1 MSESVSRLTI
11 SEIEA
16 FYGETVMPIRGTEA
30 RLVGYNH
37 IRKRHKFLMT
47 GVALLTLAT
56 TSHAANFTA
65 SSEAELA
72 SAISLAQA
80 SGDASS
86 TITLTNSFSITGP
99 LPVVNDK
106 NISIETGA
114 NTLSFFP
121 ATDLNVAAG
130 ASLTITGNITGTGD
144 ALNKVGEGALTIS
157 STASGFARFH
167 VNGGSAVINSGG
179 DTELS
184 TSNSTTFAQLDLSR
198 SDSAVSSLTVTGTGT
213 RLLASGTGTVDLSMG
228 ISSQS
233 TLSITDGAHFIA
245 NGGTRVHSTSF
256 RNAKASIYVNGAGSR
271 YETTGMTMA
280 NGETLLRVSEGG
292 TVKVNG
298 STHIGGALQVFDTSD
313 ARLEITGPGSRY
325 ESDAITGY
333 QGSISVLDGGVLSGT
348 DVEIAFKR
356 VRTVVPGFDVLVS
369 GGGSQMIADT
379 LRVGQNGRGTLTISD
394 GGTVVVGSGGAPLI
408 LGSADANSEAVLNI
422 GGAVGQPASAA
433 GTLGASGIQL
443 ATNSE
448 VNFNHT
454 EEAYGF
460 DIAITGDG
468 AINHAGPGKTI
479 FTADQL
485 GFSGLA
491 TIQAGTFEVNGVLGG
506 ATEVHGGILSGTG
519 TVGATTNYAG
529 GTIAP
534 GNSIGT
540 LTIDGDYTS
549 NGGALEIETVLG
561 DDASDTDLLVI
572 TGNSILGTGAT
583 QVRVTNLG
591 GAGAPTVEGIRIVD
605 VAGTSDADAF
615 VLNGDY
621 VFEGDQAVVGGA
633 YAYRL
638 YQNGVSTPTDGD
650 WYLRSSLLPV
660 APDPTPGPTPSP
672 TPLYQPGVPI
682 YETYASVLGS
692 FNSLE
697 TLQQRVGNRMWSE
710 TTQDNSGIWGRI
722 VASHSKIDPKASTSG
737 AEYDLDLWKMQ
748 AGADG
753 LIHENESGRFIGG
766 VSVHYG
772 TVSSEVTSLF
782 GNGSIDSTGYGLSGT
797 LTWYGNSGLYV
808 DAQAQATWFDSDLAS
823 STASRN
829 LVSGNNGFGYAL
841 GVEVGKQIAVD
852 EIWSVT
858 PQAQLVYSDVNFDTF
873 TEAFGAVVGLENGD
887 SLISRLGISVDRTQ
901 EWNDPAG
908 KARRSHIYGIANLYY
923 DFLDGSRSTV
933 SGVEFVN
940 EKEPLWVGAG
950 VGGSY
955 NWNNDQYSLYGEA
968 SLNSS
973 VRHFGDSYQVKANAG
988 LRVRW

>member
-1 MSESVSRLTI
+1 
-11 SEIEA
+11 
-16 FYGETVMPIRGTEA
+16 MPIRGTETG
-30 RLVGYNH
+30 LVECNR
-37 IRKRHKFLMT
+37 IRRRHKFLMT

-80 SGDASS
+80 NGDASS

-130 ASLTITGNITGTGD
+130 ASLTITGNIAGAGD
-144 ALNKVGEGALTIS
+144 ALNKVGDGALTIS
-157 STASGFARFH
+157 STASGFARFL
-167 VNGGSAVINSGG
+167 VNGGSAVVNSGG

-184 TSNSTTFAQLDLSR
+184 TYNGFAYAQVDLSR
-198 SDSAVSSLTVTGTGT
+198 SDNAVSNLTVTGAGT
-213 RLLASGTGTVDLSMG
+213 RLLASGAGTVDISHG
-228 ISSQS
+228 NSSQS
-233 TLSITDGAHFIA
+233 TLTITDGGQFIA
-245 NGGTRVHSTSF
+245 NGGTRIHLTGF
-256 RNAKASIYVNGAGSR
+256 RDGKATIYVNGTGSR
-271 YETTGMTMA
+271 YETTGMTMG
-280 NGETLLRVSEGG
+280 NGETFIRVSDGG
-292 TVKVNG
+292 VIKVNG
-298 STHIGGALQVFDTSD
+298 STHIGGVFRVFDTSD
-313 ARLEITGPGSRY
+313 AKLEIVGAGSRY

-333 QGSISVLDGGVLSGT
+333 QGSIAVVDGAVLTGTGVDLGY
-348 DVEIAFKR
+348 KR
-356 VRTVVPGFDVLVS
+356 MGPAVPDFDVLVS
-369 GGGSQMIADT
+369 GIGSAINADT
-379 LRVGQNGRGTLTISD
+379 LRLGHNGQGTLTLSD
-394 GGTVVVGSGGAPLI
+394 SGKVTVGGGAAPLV
-408 LGSADANSEAVLNI
+408 LGSADANSKAVLNF
-422 GGAVGQPASAA
+422 GGALGQPAMAA
-433 GTLGASGIQL
+433 GTLEASEIQL
-443 ATNSE
+443 ASNSE

-454 EEAYGF
+454 DEAYVF
-460 DIAITGDG
+460 DTAVIGDG
-468 AINHAGPGKTI
+468 AINHTGTGKTI
-479 FTADQL
+479 FDADQT
-485 GFSGLA
+485 GYSGLA
-491 TIQAGTFEVNGVLGG
+491 TISGGTFEVNGVLGG
-506 ATEVHGGILSGTG
+506 ITEVRGGILSGTG
-519 TVGATTNYAG
+519 TVGSTDNYAG

-549 NGGALEIETVLG
+549 NGGALEIESVLG

-605 VAGTSDADAF
+605 VAGTSDANAF
-615 VLNGDY
+615 VLYGDY

-660 APDPTPGPTPSP
+660 APDPTPAPTPSP

-682 YETYASVLGS
+682 YETYAGVLGS

-710 TTQDNSGIWGRI
+710 TTSDNSGVWGRI

-753 LIHENESGRFIGG
+753 LIHENENGRFIGG

-772 TVSSEVTSLF
+772 TVSSDVTSLF

-808 DAQAQATWFDSDLAS
+808 DTQAQATWFDSDLAS

-841 GVEVGKQIAVD
+841 GVEVGKQIALD

-858 PQAQLVYSDVNFDTF
+858 PQAQLVYSDVTFDTF
-873 TEAFGAVVGLENGD
+873 TDAFGAVVGLENGD

-940 EKEPLWVGAG
+940 QKEPLWVGAG

>member
-1 MSESVSRLTI
+1 
-11 SEIEA
+11 
-16 FYGETVMPIRGTEA
+16 MPIRGTEA

-144 ALNKVGEGALTIS
+144 ALNKVGDGTLTIS
-157 STASGFARFH
+157 STASGFDRFL
-167 VNGGSAVINSGG
+167 VDGGSAVINSGG

-184 TSNSTTFAQLDLSR
+184 TYNGAAYAQIDLSR
-198 SDSAVSSLTVTGTGT
+198 SDNAVSSLTVTGAGT
-213 RLLASGTGTVDLSMG
+213 RLLASGTSTVD
-228 ISSQS
+228 ISIGTASQS
-233 TLSITDGAHFIA
+233 TLTITDGAQFIA
-245 NGGTRVHSTSF
+245 GGGTRIHLNAF
-256 RNAKASIYVNGAGSR
+256 RDGKATIYVDGSGSR
-271 YETTGMTMA
+271 YETTGMGMG
-280 NGETLLRVSEGG
+280 NGETFIRISDGG
-292 TVKVNG
+292 VVKVSG
-298 STHIGGALQVFDTSD
+298 STHIGGVFRVFDTSD
-313 ARLEITGPGSRY
+313 ARLEITGAGSRY
-325 ESDAITGY
+325 ESDVITAY

-348 DVEIAFKR
+348 DVDIAYKR
-356 VRTVVPGFDVLVS
+356 LGTVVPGFDVLVS

-379 LRVGQNGRGTLTISD
+379 LRVGHNGRGTLTISD

-408 LGSADANSEAVLNI
+408 LGSTDANSEAVLNI

-433 GTLGASGIQL
+433 GTLGTSGIQL

-448 VNFNHT
+448 LNFNHT

-468 AINHAGPGKTI
+468 AINHTGPGKTI

-506 ATEVHGGILSGTG
+506 TTEVHGGILSGTG

-549 NGGALEIETVLG
+549 NGGALEIESVLG

-638 YQNGVSTPTDGD
+638 YQNGISTPTDGD

-753 LIHENESGRFIGG
+753 LIHENESGRFVGG

-808 DAQAQATWFDSDLAS
+808 DAQAQATWFDSDLVS

-841 GVEVGKQIAVD
+841 GVEVGKQIALD

-873 TEAFGAVVGLENGD
+873 TDAFGAVVGLENGD

-988 LRVRW
+988 FRVRW